1 MKKSLTLRLLVCI
14 ALIVVF
20 NNLCAQKEMINKQ
33 IPSRTNFK
41 QLSGDVALKDRFGN
55 LYHPNEIAI
64 KTNPSVT
71 SGGSS
76 GGSTVSFAMPF
87 PIKDSCTSGMFKLH
101 FVQEPVSGTGFS
113 LAAHRDVICEVYRDI
128 SRLIENQSGSSAP
141 YINLMVAS
149 DTSITVKNSGIS
161 LPSGVNIV
169 GTSFEPIKYNLKN
182 AWMDNI
188 IYTSIK
194 NGKSAYTNL
203 MGMDNQLHSSFYNY
217 THGLLIVNFKNKTWY
232 TNFNDTSSIP
242 SNQDDLY
249 THTLQQALH
258 MLGLSSNILQNGN
271 ARGGN
276 NLYARYDNY
285 LYKNTS
291 SSKLFT
297 YSSST
302 KQITNTTTLPS
313 GCSSPNDVR
322 FIGDSSNIHVYNDT
336 PWNTNINL
344 SNFSCA
350 GSTCNTNYAKPNNYY
365 VMVPC
370 LQSGQTYIKRHPH
383 QDEVYALCDLGY
395 KLKAVSGVYAFGAN
409 ISNNASQGNV
419 YKTYSSCTEPCI
431 AVGGHDTIV
440 MDTVRACTRTF
451 STKILTNDIPSSS
464 IIPRME
470 LLDTSQGTLTFNT
483 TGFTFT
489 PKPHFKYGE
498 VRIVYFPQ
506 CNASAQP
513 GNATYI
519 TIRYP
524 YPPLPPCIP
533 NDDCNYICYGTFEES
548 DDPNLWHGF
557 LIYEPIF
564 DYNTA
569 DLWNSTGAVTCRR
582 NVIDNYWA
590 DCNVVGTGCEF
601 NSYGVHPHING
612 GNQFMGIYA
621 ESGASVY
628 TEGFHFKLKKP
639 IYHDTTKRLK
649 LKFLAK
655 VFNGCASN
663 FKMIA
668 VADDTL
674 PQPPPNPI
682 RPLVG
687 GVRTCA
693 QFCDTLG
700 TLDITSD
707 TWAYYSI
714 PIALPKAG
722 DSFTDVIIMSDVALD
737 TAEPNIL
744 QHYCYFDNFE
754 IYDSLAT
761 RAVIASN
768 PHSLIPCNDTTQTI
782 EYYVCLENSI
792 GVNSDSIIV
801 QVNLP
806 YGFTIASGSDF
817 NATGRYKIPSGA
829 ISNAICDTLKLKYT
843 IDYTKVAT
851 DRGHTITAGY
861 SCNAYC
867 VSEISDWVKV
877 FPKNH
882 DITVTKSVNKPNPI
896 VGDTIIFTYVV
907 SNISP
912 LAVSDILFTDTFP
925 SQLIPIQYQSG
936 PTLNGQ
942 LLSYQISLDSA
953 FSITSPS
960 FIQFSTTAVVKSNCK
975 IPTQAQIKSIA
986 NPCFKAQT
994 SLNLNDTSSGSP
1006 VVATIKPLSAIW
1018 CGNNIPLQAVI
1029 TNPSGTY
1036 TYQWQ
1041 KDGTNVGSNSASHLA
1056 TSNGLY
1062 GVKISQN
1069 GCSSVASSRAFDT
1082 ALIVTDTVTH
1092 ARCVANIGSIYVTP
1106 RNGVKPYTYS
1116 WSGASSVT
1124 DSFRTGLTNG
1134 TYTVT
1139 VTDSIGCTKV
1149 HTKVVNRIMDTL
1161 ILYKTV
1167 KHPICTAINGSIS
1180 VASNGG
1186 TAPHSYLWNG
1196 GATTLNRTGLNANTY
1211 YLTVTDNNG
1220 CELKDTTTLTTIQF
1234 NIQLNPTLVHPQCGL
1249 TSGSIVLN
1257 PSGGYNNFYTYLWS
1271 NASTAKDRTNLPTGT
1286 YKVTVT
1292 DTFGCNKADSFV
1304 INSLPDTSLKSG
1316 DSILSTLCFANSGA
1330 IYLQP
1335 TGTAPFRYLW
1345 STGDTIQNL
1354 INIDSG
1360 FYTVRITDS
1369 INCVIEDTFYVPRD
1383 LDPIQ
1388 FSLLKDANCITNLAT
1403 VTIFPLT
1410 GHGQV
1415 NIQWIGGDT
1424 SRVRDSLTP
1433 TGTYSFW
1440 IFDSIGCFDSIAIT
1454 NIFENPI
1461 TIDKGVYQTY
1471 CGFNRIQIDPTS
1483 GTPPYTFIWD
1493 DQLVWGDS
1501 IRTNLTPGTYIV
1513 AITDSTG
1520 CITYDTTTL
1529 RSDPNP
1535 SILDAYIQVKSNC
1548 LAGDTSTL
1556 KAIILAGNSSA
1567 TYQWSTG
1574 ATTPMIKVTNLS
1586 TKYTVTIT
1594 EPSGCQRILSQ
1605 IPHPDSF
1612 LKLGDGYGG
1621 NGFADINSAISTGR
1635 LSSTNLS
1642 KQSIKIKGTF
1652 TINSNTDFRYC
1663 NIVLDEGARIDVPS
1677 DCNGNSVDNL
1687 TMLNNL
1693 IYTCGTKLA
1702 HGITI
1707 RECSNNGNVFGFN
1720 LNFTN
1725 NEIRDC
1731 YKGLEIRRSMIPTI
1745 TNNLFEDNLIGLH
1758 VFGDDIN
1765 VCTPFPKSIIL
1776 PTYLSIH
1783 GNKFR
1788 GSGTTQTTGKV
1799 KIPYNGIVLNQYTK
1813 FRPTVSTSTAYG
1825 VPLAGIIVENTRTLQ
1840 LGHGNAASNIF
1851 ENMNNGILAY
1861 GSELYVYNTLFRD
1874 MLYKA
1879 STPIREYAVYAEG
1892 NRFTQKGSLI
1902 FGGYSSNALPHISN
1916 VLNGIYTTE
1925 HQNTNVSGVYFS
1937 GVTYGVVTEVN
1948 HSYILNKTLTVKNCK
1963 FEGSTK
1969 PAYVG
1974 VDIIDNSLDRFSA
1987 VVEQNTFSNVI
1998 THSVRALKNTLSF
2011 DQSSLYVENNI
2022 IKGDAHRGIYLLN
2035 YPTASKNQLVRVQ
2048 GNNCRFTTNAMRYGI
2063 HYYNCGNIIDKE
2075 NTVKGFSPTY
2085 GFSAFGTPSLPI
2097 GQYYENTTGSFS
2109 CNLLDSVFNGVR
2121 FFGNCDAS
2129 TWSKN
2134 NIRNHRLGLR
2144 LDTLST
2150 LKDHY
2155 WAGNT
2160 FSGTCFREAQSNQ
2173 ARPTTFY
2180 YSNFSSQ
2187 YLPNP
2192 RFPNATTNQ
2201 WWFFLTNPNGVETN
2215 NCSPFASTG
2224 GWVSVPIGNK
2234 GDIIVKDGGGGFR
2247 PIGKNTEPVF
2257 GIEMTTTDTA
2267 ILINNMV
2274 FGDFEPE
2281 LTWQYRKDLYDKIK
2295 PYEFELRDTS
2305 IFRDYL
2311 AQMEDGSINEF
2322 TQINVIDRN
2331 AYHAA
2336 QAYATQ
2342 VIQLKTAIDSAWEE
2356 LYSLDSAYKKAIDS
2370 ISLASIKQARTQL
2383 RSWIWTQDTLFR
2395 NLLAHADTAYQSEIQ
2410 QIQIISDSIIPE
2422 CISDSLRNVFL
2433 AIYYQ
2438 TYGQGQ
2444 TVLNNVQIQTYTS
2457 LANRCPF
2464 EQLDGVY
2471 RSRGILWSRGD
2482 TTIYNDSI
2490 LCAPLGITLKAL
2502 KPIKYEP
2509 VSQKRQLSFSL
2520 FPNPTSDK
2528 TNIHLSYIPDLDLT
2542 FIVTDVLGREL
2553 YRESKYMNTNRHV
2566 INTNTWIE
2574 GIYMLR
2580 IVDEKEI
2587 VFKSHIQVI
2596 K

>member
-71 SGGSS
+71 SGGS
-76 GGSTVSFAMPF
+76 TFSFAMPF

-113 LAAHRDVICEVYRDI
+113 LAAHRDVICEVFRDI

-141 YINLMVAS
+141 YINIMVAS

-302 KQITNTTTLPS
+302 KQITNTTTLPF
-313 GCSSPNDVR
+313 GCSSPNDIR
-322 FIGDSSNIHVYNDT
+322 FIGGTSNIHVYNDT

-370 LQSGQTYIKRHPH
+370 LQSGHTYIKRHPH
-383 QDEVYALCDLGY
+383 QDEVSALCDLGY
-395 KLKAVSGVYAFGAN
+395 KLKAVGGVYAYGAN

-489 PKPHFKYGE
+489 PKPQFKYGE

-524 YPPLPPCIP
+524 YPPLPPCTP
-533 NDDCNYICYGTFEES
+533 NTDCNQICYGTFEET

-557 LIYEPIF
+557 LIYEPLF

-714 PIALPKAG
+714 PIALPKVG
-722 DSFTDVIIMSDVALD
+722 DSFTDIIIMSDVAFN
-737 TAEPNIL
+737 TSEPTIL

-829 ISNAICDTLKLKYT
+829 ISNTICDTLKLKYT

-877 FPKNH
+877 YPKNH
-882 DITVTKSVNKPNPI
+882 GITLTKSVNNPNPI

-1029 TNPSGTY
+1029 TNSSGTY

-1041 KDGTNVGSNSASHLA
+1041 KDGTNVGTNSGNHLA
-1056 TSNGLY
+1056 TVNGLY
-1062 GVKISQN
+1062 SLKISQN
-1069 GCSSVASSRAFDT
+1069 GCSSVISSRAFDT
-1082 ALIVTDTVTH
+1082 AFIVTDTVTDT
-1092 ARCVANIGSIYVTP
+1092 RCAANIGSIYVTP

-1124 DSFRTGLTNG
+1124 DSFRSGLTNG

-1149 HTKVVNRIMDTL
+1149 ITKVVNRIMDTL
-1161 ILYKTV
+1161 TLNKTV

-1180 VASNGG
+1180 LSSNGG
-1186 TAPHSYLWNG
+1186 TVPHSYLWNG
-1196 GATTLNRTGLNANTY
+1196 GSTALNRTGLNSNTY
-1211 YLTVTDNNG
+1211 YLTVTDNYG
-1220 CELKDTTTLTTIQF
+1220 CELKDTTTLTATLF
-1234 NIQLNPTLVHPQCGL
+1234 NIQLNPSLVHPQCGL
-1249 TSGSIVLN
+1249 TTGSIVLN
-1257 PSGGYNNFYTYLWS
+1257 PSGGYSNFYTYLWS
-1271 NASTAKDRTNLPTGT
+1271 NASTTKDRINLPTGT

-1292 DTFGCNKADSFV
+1292 DTFGCFKADSFV

-1335 TGTAPFRYLW
+1335 TGKAPFRYLW
-1345 STGDTIQNL
+1345 NTGDTIQNL

-1383 LDPIQ
+1383 RDPIQ
-1388 FSLLKDANCITNLAT
+1388 FSLLKDVNCITNLAK
-1403 VTIFPLT
+1403 VTIVPIT
-1410 GHGQV
+1410 GYGQV
-1415 NIQWIGGDT
+1415 HIQWIGGDT

-1440 IFDSIGCFDSIAIT
+1440 IFDSIGCFDSIAIM
-1454 NIFENPI
+1454 NIFDNPI
-1461 TIDKGVYQTY
+1461 SIDKSVYQTY
-1471 CGFNRIQIDPTS
+1471 CGYNQIIVTPNS
-1483 GTPPYTFIWD
+1483 GKAPYSFIWD
-1493 DQLVWGDS
+1493 DQLIQGDS
-1501 IRTNLTPGTYIV
+1501 IRAKLTPGTYV
-1513 AITDSTG
+1513 VEITDSTG

-1529 RSDPNP
+1529 RPDPKP
-1535 SILDAYIQVKSNC
+1535 SILDAYIQSKSSC
-1548 LAGDTSTL
+1548 QTGDTSIL
-1556 KAIILAGNSSA
+1556 KAIVLAGNPNV

-1574 ATTPMIKVTNLS
+1574 ATTQTIKVTNISL
-1586 TKYTVTIT
+1586 KYTVTVT
-1594 EPSGCQRILSQ
+1594 EPNGCQRIISQ

-1621 NGFADINSAISTGR
+1621 NGFADINSAISSGR
-1635 LSSTNLS
+1635 LASNFIE
-1642 KQSIKIKGTF
+1642 KQSIKIKGTL

-1677 DCNGNSVDNL
+1677 DCNGNSVDSF
-1687 TMLNNL
+1687 TMINNL
-1693 IYTCGTKLA
+1693 VYTCGNTLA
-1702 HGITI
+1702 HGISI
-1707 RECSNNGNVFGFN
+1707 RECLSIGNMFGFN
-1720 LNFTN
+1720 LLFTN

-1731 YKGLEIRRSMIPTI
+1731 YKGIEIRRSLTPVM
-1745 TNNLFEDNLIGLH
+1745 TNNLFEDNLIGIH
-1758 VFGDDIN
+1758 FWGDDIN
-1765 VCTPFPKSIIL
+1765 VCTPFPNPIIL
-1776 PTYLSIH
+1776 PYNTTNY
-1783 GNKFR
+1783 GNIFR
-1788 GSGTTQTTGKV
+1788 GSGTTASTGKV
-1799 KIPYNGIVLNQYTK
+1799 KIPYMGMPLNQYIR
-1813 FRPTVSTSTAYG
+1813 FRPTVSTQAYG
-1825 VPLAGIIVENTRTLQ
+1825 VPLAGIIAENARTIS
-1840 LGHGNAASNIF
+1840 LGNGNNTSNIF
-1851 ENMNNGILAY
+1851 ENLNNGILAY
-1861 GSELYVYNTLFRD
+1861 GSEIYVYNTLFRD

-1879 STPIREYAVYAEG
+1879 STPMREYAIYSEG

-1902 FGGYSSNALPHISN
+1902 FGGYSSNGSPHISN
-1916 VLNGIYTTE
+1916 VLNGVYTTE
-1925 HQNTNVSGVYFS
+1925 HQNTSVSGVYFS
-1937 GVTYGVVTEVN
+1937 GVSYGVVNEVN
-1948 HSYILNKTLTVKNCK
+1948 HGHMLNKTLTVKNCK
-1963 FEGSTK
+1963 FEGSIR

-1974 VDIIDNSLDRFSA
+1974 VDIIDNSLDRYTA

-2011 DQSSLYVENNI
+2011 NQSSLYVENNI

-2075 NTVKGFSPTY
+2075 NTVKGFSPSY
-2085 GFSAFGTPSLPI
+2085 GFSAFGSPVFPI

-2109 CNLLDSVFNGVR
+2109 CNLIDSTYTGVR
-2121 FFGNCDAS
+2121 FFANCNNS
-2129 TWSKN
+2129 SWSKN
-2134 NIRNHRLGLR
+2134 KIKSHRIGLR
-2144 LDTLST
+2144 IDTLST
-2150 LKDHY
+2150 LRNQY

-2160 FSGTCFREAQSNQ
+2160 FTGSCFRHAQSQ
-2173 ARPTTFY
+2173 QDSLTLFY
-2180 YSNFSSQ
+2180 VGNTAPEYFPSPRYPFGVFRDWWRFS
-2187 YLPNP
+2187 PNP
-2192 RFPNATTNQ
+2192 KGAENS
-2201 WWFFLTNPNGVETN
+2201 
-2215 NCSPFASTG
+2215 NCTPFASSGSGT
-2224 GWVSVPIGNK
+2224 SVPIGNK
-2234 GDIIVKDGGGGFR
+2234 GDFIVNDGGGSYS
-2247 PIGKNTEPVF
+2247 PIGGSGSPVF
-2257 GIEMTTTDTA
+2257 GIQMTNVDTS
-2267 ILINNMV
+2267 ILMNNMV
-2274 FGDFEPE
+2274 FGSFEAE
-2281 LTWQYRKDLYDKIK
+2281 LTWQYRQDLYNKIK
-2295 PYEFELRDTS
+2295 PYEYDLRDTS

-2311 AQMEDGSINEF
+2311 SQMEDGSINEF
-2322 TQINVIDRN
+2322 TQINIIDRD
-2331 AYHAA
+2331 AYQAA
-2336 QAYATQ
+2336 QAFASQ
-2342 VIQLKTAIDSAWEE
+2342 VNHLRQSIDSAWDE
-2356 LYSLDSAYKKAIDS
+2356 LKVLDSAYSIANDS
-2370 ISLASIKQARTQL
+2370 ATLANLKQGRNQL
-2383 RSWIWTQDTLFR
+2383 RRWIFSRDTALH
-2395 NLLAHADTAYQSEIQ
+2395 NLLLQADTAYNQELN
-2410 QIQIISDSIIPE
+2410 QIQFVSDSILPE
-2422 CISDSLRNVFL
+2422 CISDSLRNKFL
-2433 AIYYQ
+2433 ATYYQ
-2438 TYGQGQ
+2438 TYAIGQ
-2444 TVLNNVQIQTYTS
+2444 TELTAPQIQTFTS
-2457 LANRCPF
+2457 LANHCPF
-2464 EQLDGVY
+2464 EQLDAIY

-2482 TTIYNDSI
+2482 TTVYNDSI

-2502 KPIKYEP
+2502 RPIQYKP
-2509 VSQKRQLSFSL
+2509 SQTKKELTFSL
-2520 FPNPTSDK
+2520 FPNPTSDM
-2528 TNIHLSYIPDLDLT
+2528 TNIQLSLIPDRDLT
-2542 FIVTDVLGREL
+2542 FVVTDVLGREL
-2553 YRESKYMNTNRHV
+2553 YRESRFMNTNRHT
-2566 INTNTWIE
+2566 INLKAWEN
-2574 GIYMLR
+2574 GLYLLR
-2580 IVDEKEI
+2580 ILDG
-2587 VFKSHIQVI
+2587 KSVIYHHQIQLL